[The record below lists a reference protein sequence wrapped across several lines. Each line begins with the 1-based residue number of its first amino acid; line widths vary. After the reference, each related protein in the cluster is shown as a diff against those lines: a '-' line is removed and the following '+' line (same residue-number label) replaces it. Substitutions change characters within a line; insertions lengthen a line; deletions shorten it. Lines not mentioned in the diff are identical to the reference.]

1 MIRSFLGGPIHK
13 TENGKTT
20 IIGLA
25 SSSNYNL
32 LKNHYVIVCNGKYH
46 HTRVGYYIDW
56 IEENV
61 GSDHC

>member
-1 MIRSFLGGPIHK
+1 MHK

-56 IEENV
+56 IEKHV